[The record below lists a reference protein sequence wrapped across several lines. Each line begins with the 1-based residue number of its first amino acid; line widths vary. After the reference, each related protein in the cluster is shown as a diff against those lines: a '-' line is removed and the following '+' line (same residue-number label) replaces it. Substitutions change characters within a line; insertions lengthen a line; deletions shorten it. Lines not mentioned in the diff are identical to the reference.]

1 MWLSTFS
8 MKLAGGGPS
17 RQCSEVGR
25 LKFWRSRFWRSK
37 RGILTLSVVV
47 LLALFLVR
55 PGANR
60 LRARIV
66 NSISLALGR
75 QVDVAA
81 VNLRLL
87 PRPGFELEN
96 FVIHDDPAFSAEPML
111 RAQEVTASLRIIS
124 LLRGR
129 LEISRLNLTE
139 PSLNLVRNNEGH
151 WNLENLIERTAKI
164 AVAPTS
170 KAKTE
175 RRPGFPYIEADRGRI
190 NFKFGAEKKPYAL
203 TEADFA
209 LWQDSENAWGMRL
222 KAQPVRTDFNLSD
235 TGTVS
240 VSGSWQRAASLRDTP
255 LQFSLHWDR
264 AQLGQV
270 TKLTYGN
277 DKGWRGGLE
286 VSATLTGTPA
296 NLAILTAASVE
307 DFRRYDIFGGGD
319 LRLAIQCAGHYS
331 TVDRA
336 LSDVGCNAP
345 VGDGAVALTGRVD
358 HPFSSRTYDL
368 ALTAQDLPIQSLI
381 AVARHAKQ
389 GVPDDLIAAGRL
401 NGNVKL
407 RHGADSHVSEVAWEG
422 RGETAGF
429 ELRSKVT
436 KTELVLGKVP
446 LSVSP
451 AVDSRLASQIVAS
464 PLETCLVVGPFNLAL
479 GRPAPAVVR
488 GWASRSGYSFTVRG
502 DAQLQRVLQVA
513 RTVGIPAP
521 QTAAEGLAKIDLQI
535 AGGWSGF
542 AAPRATG
549 KAQLRSIRAD
559 VRELNA
565 PLEIVS
571 ANLTLAPDEIS
582 VQNLAAAIA
591 GTSWQGSL
599 SLPRPCAA
607 PEPCSVHFDLH
618 AVEIAT
624 DRLNQLI
631 NPHVRKQPWYGFL
644 SSSAAGVPYL
654 LAVHAV
660 GKLTADHVV
669 VRKLIGNRVS
679 ANVELNRGKLRV
691 SDLRGD
697 VLGGKHVGEWEADFT
712 TKPPEYSGSGTLERV
727 SLDQLSASMND
738 DWITGS
744 ATASYRVKTS
754 GLDATELFASAV
766 STLKLEAGDGLLSH
780 IALTEGTGPLQMQRL
795 AALLSL
801 RDGKFEIQEGKLE
814 TSAGIFQVS
823 GTASLTRVL
832 NLKLTREGAPGF
844 NVTGTLTEPHVS
856 PIVSAETQAALKP

>member
-1 MWLSTFS
+1 
-8 MKLAGGGPS
+8 
-17 RQCSEVGR
+17 

-618 AVEIAT
+618 ADEIAT